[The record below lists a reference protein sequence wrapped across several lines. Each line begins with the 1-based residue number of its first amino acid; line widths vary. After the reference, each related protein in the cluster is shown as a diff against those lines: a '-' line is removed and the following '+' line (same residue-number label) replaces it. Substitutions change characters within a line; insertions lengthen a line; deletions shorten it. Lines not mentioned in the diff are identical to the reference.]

1 MVERVRDQLID
12 IAERLSATRGV
23 AAMTLRDVQVESGQ
37 RNKSVVQYYF
47 GSRQGLI
54 EAVMDSRMGPIN
66 SRRLKILERLG
77 DEPELRQLVGALV
90 CPLADVAIGGTGSY
104 WARFLLQ
111 GSFDPTVRD
120 LVRASFAASSFRA
133 VRAELISR
141 LESVPPEVRTH
152 RVDRTVEFMLVALAS
167 AEEARNAGR
176 LGDAAASR
184 YVADLLDMCCAM
196 LTAPATWAVPASGAG
211 SPAAAAEA

>member
-1 MVERVRDQLID
+1 MVERVREQLID

-47 GSRQGLI
+47 GSRRGLI
-54 EAVMDSRMGPIN
+54 EAVMDARMGPIN
-66 SRRLKILERLG
+66 SRRLKILEELG
-77 DEPELRQLVGALV
+77 PHPQTRELVDALV
-90 CPLADVAIGGTGSY
+90 SPLADAAISGPGSY

-120 LVRASFAASSFRA
+120 LVRASFAARSFRA
-133 VRAELISR
+133 VRSMLIDA
-141 LESVPPEVRTH
+141 LDGVPAEVRTH

-167 AEEARNAGR
+167 AEEARGAGR
-176 LGDAAASR
+176 LGDTAATR

-196 LTAPATWAVPASGAG
+196 LTAPATWAASGAASNATG
-211 SPAAAAEA
+211 QC